1 TQWIPAESVNRI
13 SAMAGGRP
21 DWCVSRQR
29 AWGVG
34 IPVFYCDSCTEPILT
49 QESLTAAIKLVR
61 EQSADAWYTVDA
73 GGILPPGFRCPH
85 CSAEGPFSKETDVLD
100 VWFDSGSTWHAV
112 LESDQWPLLQYPA
125 DLYVEGS
132 DQHRGWF
139 NSSLTLSTACR
150 GIAPYRSVLSHGFVL
165 DPNSQKMSK
174 SKGNVVD
181 PLHEIRTGGADILR
195 LWVASVEYFDDV
207 RIGGPILEH
216 VKNVFLRV
224 RNTLRFLVGNLADF
238 DPSTDWIEEADR
250 EEIDRWALHRLHEVL
265 TSCNSAYD
273 RYVYHDVFH
282 QVQNFCAVDL
292 GGFYLDVIK
301 DRLYCSRAD
310 RPERRSAQSSLY
322 QIAVHLARLLAPILV
337 HVSEEV
343 WQALPGA
350 QARYES
356 VHLAPFPDA
365 HELWRNPELG
375 ERWKR
380 LRELRDRVNAAIE
393 PLKPRSKNDPDFVL
407 KSSLE
412 AKVTLTA
419 GPDWLPLLETDP
431 QVLATVLMVPVVE
444 LVAGPEDGLD
454 VQVERA
460 AGVRCERCWLV
471 LPTVGSVEQHPAL
484 CARCAAAVP
493 SGVA

>member
-1 TQWIPAESVNRI
+1 
-13 SAMAGGRP
+13 
-21 DWCVSRQR
+21 
-29 AWGVG
+29 
-34 IPVFYCDSCTEPILT
+34 
-49 QESLTAAIKLVR
+49 VR
-61 EQSADAWYTVDA
+61 EQSADAWYTVEAAD
-73 GGILPPGFRCPH
+73 ILPAGFQCPH
-85 CSAEGPFSKETDVLD
+85 CAAAGPFTKETDVLD

-112 LESDQWPLLQYPA
+112 LESDQWPLLRYPA

-150 GIAPYRSVLSHGFVL
+150 GIAPYKSVLSHGFVL

-195 LWVASVEYFDDV
+195 LWVSSVDYFDDV

-238 DPSTDWIEEADR
+238 DPATDWVEEADR

-265 TSCNSAYD
+265 TSCNSAYE

-282 QVQNFCAVDL
+282 QVQNYCAVDL

-310 RPERRSAQSSLY
+310 SAERRSAQSSLY
-322 QIAVHLARLLAPILV
+322 QIADHLARLLAPILV

-350 QARYES
+350 QAKHES

-365 HELWRNPELG
+365 HDLWKSPELG

-380 LRELRDRVNAAIE
+380 LRELRDHVNAAIE
-393 PLKPRSKNDPDFVL
+393 PLKPKSKNDPDFVL

-412 AKVTLTA
+412 AKVTLNA
-419 GPDWLPLLETDP
+419 GLDWLPVLESAQPLL
-431 QVLATVLMVPVVE
+431 AGVLMVPEVE
-444 LVAGPEDGLD
+444 LIAKADDGLY
-454 VQVERA
+454 VQVRRA
-460 AGVRCERCWLV
+460 NGARCERCWLV
-471 LPTVGSVEQHPAL
+471 LPTVGSVEEHPSL
-484 CARCAAAVP
+484 CTRCAAAV
-493 SGVA
+493 